1 MKRLWFLMISVLFLL
16 VACSGAKSEE
26 KTEGTEARGKAT
38 EEMKTF
44 RVGQIVDADG
54 VDVRVVKAEYVNDYE
69 DYEAPN
75 NGKVLKVTLKF
86 KNNNSDQVL
95 VDSSAFTMN
104 VRGETYPDW
113 IGGDGTD
120 GIFSHQLNQGK
131 TATGTLTFDVPEAKV
146 YTLEMDTYFKT
157 ANVKAKWNLHQAMI
171 KDGSY
176 NEADSQSDTKKDKTK
191 AEDDSEDYPYTAEE
205 YNALVDEYNALTDGE
220 RMNHV
225 TRGVTNKEYNDL
237 AARIDKL
244 YDELEA
250 EWDKEY
256 QKQLEREDAEWQKN
270 QDRIDKEFEA
280 EMKRQD
286 EIDAR
291 EEAQRQKQEEADQ
304 RAYEAEMKRQDE
316 QAAREAQ
323 EQAKLDAELQKQEEA
338 VDQAMLEE

>member
-1 MKRLWFLMISVLFLL
+1 MKRLWFLMISVLFVLA
-16 VACSGAKSEE
+16 ACGGAKSEE
-26 KTEGTEARGKAT
+26 KTESTEARGKAT
-38 EEMKTF
+38 SEMKTF

-54 VDVRVVKAEYVNDYE
+54 VDVQVVKAEYINDYE

-104 VRGETYPDW
+104 VRGENAPDW

-131 TATGTLTFDVPEAKV
+131 TATGTLTFDVPDAKV

-157 ANVKAKWNLHQAMI
+157 ENVKAKWNLHQAMI
-171 KDGSY
+171 KD
-176 NEADSQSDTKKDKTK
+176 DSKNGNDNQSDSKKDTSKDK
-191 AEDDSEDYPYTAEE
+191 NDSEDYPYTAEE

-220 RMNHV
+220 RMDHV

-244 YDELEA
+244 YEKLEA

-256 QKQLEREDAEWQKN
+256 QKQLDREDAEWQKN
-270 QDRIDKEFEA
+270 QDRMDKEFEA
-280 EMKRQD
+280 EMRRQD

-304 RAYEAEMKRQDE
+304 RAYDAEMKRQEE

-323 EQAKLDAELQKQEEA
+323 QQAKLDAELQRQEEA
-338 VDQAMLEE
+338 ANKAMSEE